1 MAAYRFACGM
11 SCGMLAR
18 LARSHA
24 MPATRRATSMTLD
37 AALLDEAR
45 ALGVNISRAAEE
57 GILAQVRAERARRW
71 KEENAAD
78 IAAYNRW
85 IEENGIPNQSIR
97 IV

>member
-1 MAAYRFACGM
+1 MRYP
-11 SCGMLAR
+11 SPVSLTEPP
-18 LARSHA
+18 
-24 MPATRRATSMTLD
+24 MPAPRRATSMTLD

-45 ALGVNISRAAEE
+45 TLGINLSRAAEE

-85 IEENGIPNQSIR
+85 IEENGIPNLEVR

>member
-1 MAAYRFACGM
+1 
-11 SCGMLAR
+11 
-18 LARSHA
+18 
-24 MPATRRATSMTLD
+24 MPAPRRATSMTLD

-45 ALGVNISRAAEE
+45 TLGINLSRAAEE

-71 KEENAAD
+71 KEENATD

-85 IEENGIPNQSIR
+85 IEENGIPNLGVR